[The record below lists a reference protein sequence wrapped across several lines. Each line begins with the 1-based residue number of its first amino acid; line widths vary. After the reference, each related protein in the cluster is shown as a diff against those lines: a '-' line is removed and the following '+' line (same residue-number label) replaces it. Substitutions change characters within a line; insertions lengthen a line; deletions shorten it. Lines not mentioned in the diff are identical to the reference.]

1 MAGQLPFLSS
11 SGVNLLP
18 LLGKPLGNPQQFF
31 NQINSLRMPR
41 PNTSQESFGQESN
54 RRQRMQFSDD
64 HYNRKPPDIHGD
76 GPFREPYNR
85 LRHNLSQEED
95 SYAGKNRER
104 IRGLMD
110 KEIPVDFLF
119 PEMGTDRY
127 KEKQRRDDFER
138 RNYGASTTR
147 QTPLRPSSESRDQE
161 GSTRESKY
169 GFRNDATVPWNAL
182 LRRNCYLVPPLD
194 DTYVLALSEKQPGC
208 RTVFIGGLPSM
219 ADEDII
225 REIFSV
231 CGAIEKI
238 TINSGRANNQV
249 KHCQLR
255 FVQYDSLERAVK
267 FNGHVLVIGDG
278 HDVKTKIGRIRVDYD
293 KLPSKDISET
303 DSNVANKQAQSQ
315 MEEKPLSLLYN
326 RKQAFHVLDLIRHDQ
341 AIKESL
347 DLVAHWFEKGECNR
361 STVNVFHSLL
371 TTVHSLIKRLI
382 NRRREH
388 EQRVEKQKQ
397 QAVERADEIK
407 QQCKSDVNVT
417 ESCFAKCLAVSRS
430 GYLTKLLNPQKS
442 FSGLTCQKKH
452 FRYDKNVMS

>member
-1 MAGQLPFLSS
+1 MAGQLPFLNS

-18 LLGKPLGNPQQFF
+18 LLGKPLGNPQQFL

-41 PNTSQESFGQESN
+41 LNTNQESFSQESN

-85 LRHNLSQEED
+85 EED
-95 SYAGKNRER
+95 NNYAGENRDR

-110 KEIPVDFLF
+110 RPIPETFLF

-127 KEKQRRDDFER
+127 NERQRRDDFER
-138 RNYGASTTR
+138 QNYGASTNR
-147 QTPLRPSSESRDQE
+147 QTPIRPSSESRDQE

-208 RTVFIGGLPSM
+208 RTVFIGGLPSI
-219 ADEDII
+219 ADEEII

-231 CGAIEKI
+231 CGPIEKI
-238 TINSGRANNQV
+238 TMNSARANNQV
-249 KHCQLR
+249 KHCQVR

-278 HDVKTKIGRIRVDYD
+278 NDVKTKIGRIRVDYD
-293 KLPSKDISET
+293 KLPSNNITEI
-303 DSNVANKQAQSQ
+303 DSSVPQKQPQSQ
-315 MEEKPLSLLYN
+315 MEEKPSSLLYN
-326 RKQAFHVLDLIRHDQ
+326 RKEAFHVLDLIRHDQ
-341 AIKESL
+341 AIRESL
-347 DLVAHWFEKGECNR
+347 DMVVHWFEKGECNR

-371 TTVHSLIKRLI
+371 TTINSLIKRLI
-382 NRRREH
+382 NRRKEH

-397 QAVERADEIK
+397 QAVETANDIK
-407 QQCKSDVNVT
+407 QQCKSNGNIT
-417 ESCFAKCLAVSRS
+417 
-430 GYLTKLLNPQKS
+430 
-442 FSGLTCQKKH
+442 
-452 FRYDKNVMS
+452 

>member
-1 MAGQLPFLSS
+1 MAGQLPFLNT

-64 HYNRKPPDIHGD
+64 HYNREPPDIRGD

-85 LRHNLSQEED
+85 LRRNRSQEED
-95 SYAGKNRER
+95 SYAGENRER
-104 IRGLMD
+104 ICGLMD

-127 KEKQRRDDFER
+127 NEKQRRDDFER
-138 RNYGASTTR
+138 RNHGASTTR
-147 QTPLRPSSESRDQE
+147 QTPIRPSSELRDQE
-161 GSTRESKY
+161 GSPRESKY
-169 GFRNDATVPWNAL
+169 GFRNDAVP
-182 LRRNCYLVPPLD
+182 NCYLVPPLD

-225 REIFSV
+225 REIFGV

-238 TINSGRANNQV
+238 TINSARANNQV
-249 KHCQLR
+249 KHCQLQ

-303 DSNVANKQAQSQ
+303 DSNVANKQLLRDGKIFLSKKKYKDTQKKVGFTTRYCNFLITLYELF
-315 MEEKPLSLLYN
+315 EEYP
-326 RKQAFHVLDLIRHDQ
+326 
-341 AIKESL
+341 
-347 DLVAHWFEKGECNR
+347 
-361 STVNVFHSLL
+361 
-371 TTVHSLIKRLI
+371 RL
-382 NRRREH
+382 
-388 EQRVEKQKQ
+388 
-397 QAVERADEIK
+397 
-407 QQCKSDVNVT
+407 CY
-417 ESCFAKCLAVSRS
+417 CAVSIRAFMS
-430 GYLTKLLNPQKS
+430 NMKIIREICEEDET
-442 FSGLTCQKKH
+442 FW
-452 FRYDKNVMS
+452 KNIS